1 MATSVRVSS
10 SQPGAPD
17 SPASPLAWPVVGA
30 AVLAVAIIW
39 LLWRE
44 LLGTPPPSVSYGYVA
59 VFLLYVLSVWI
70 TGRLGPLHA
79 AMGADGRLSTSKFQF
94 LAWTAVV
101 VFSYAWLYAVRAHAR
116 HTEAIN
122 TIPQNVL
129 LAMGI
134 SIVTLAGA
142 KAITSS
148 YVLSGRINKPE
159 PADGASLSDLVAND
173 NDAPD
178 LTKIQMLV
186 WTLIA
191 VVVYLVQVNASVGH
205 FSTCTQGVADCTFP
219 DIDAAL
225 MVLMGLGQGA
235 YLGNKLVTVDTPRI
249 SAGAPAAGGWGTPV
263 KLTGAAF
270 GATPQ
275 VVTVDGVQVPV
286 EPANW
291 KDGEIVVAIPRR
303 RPSDGGDWRFNE
315 SMQLGVVVNGRAG
328 VGTAAFQ
335 ILPPAIQS
343 ATPVKDAAGTT
354 VTLAG
359 SAFGARQD
367 DSRILLNDTAD
378 EVKVQKW
385 EDAQIVFV
393 LPSGA
398 GFETGKTVR
407 VRLQLYG
414 QPAPT
419 EKQFVVP

>member
-1 MATSVRVSS
+1 MDTPVQVGS
-10 SQPGAPD
+10 SQTNAS
-17 SPASPLAWPVVGA
+17 SPTWPIVGTAVV
-30 AVLAVAIIW
+30 AVATAW

-44 LLGTPPPSVSYGYVA
+44 LPLGPTPAPPAYYGYVA
-59 VFLLYVLSVWI
+59 VFLLYVLSGWI
-70 TGRLGPLHA
+70 TGKMDPLQA
-79 AMGADGRLSTSKFQF
+79 AKGADGRLSTSKFQF
-94 LAWTAVV
+94 LVWTAVV
-101 VFSYAWLYAVRAHAR
+101 VFSYAWLYAARARAG
-116 HTEAIN
+116 HTDAID
-122 TIPQNVL
+122 TVPQNVL

-148 YVLSGRINKPE
+148 YVLSGRINKPA
-159 PADGASLSDLVAND
+159 PAEGASMSDLVADD

-191 VVVYLVQVNASVGH
+191 VVVYLVQVNASVPH
-205 FSTCTQGVADCTFP
+205 FAGCVQGTACTFP

-249 SAGAPAAGGWGTPV
+249 SASAPAAGGWGTQV

-275 VVTVDGVQVPV
+275 LVTVGGAQVPV

-291 KDGEIVVAIPRR
+291 KDGEITVAIPRK
-303 RPSDGGDWRFNE
+303 RPSDGGDWRFN
-315 SMQLGVVVNGRAG
+315 V
-328 VGTAAFQ
+328 
-335 ILPPAIQS
+335 LPPSIQS
-343 ATPVKDAAGTT
+343 ATPVKDGATTT

-367 DSRILLNDTAD
+367 DSRIVLNNTVLPVEAPT
-378 EVKVQKW
+378 W
-385 EDAQIVFV
+385 NDAQIVFV
-393 LPSGA
+393 LPA
-398 GFETGKTVR
+398 GPDFETGKTVR

-414 QPAPT
+414 QTAPT
-419 EKQFVVP
+419 EQQFVVP